1 MTIGLIVA
9 NVIVFALTA
18 LGSETFTNAAVLGL
32 GYIPSTVYDIAERAA
47 GTACSVPDYATYVTY
62 AFLHSDIFHLGGN
75 MLFLWVFGD
84 NVEDALGHFRYL
96 VFYLL
101 CAIAGAVVH
110 GMIAPESQAPLIGAS
125 GAIAGVVAAYLVLH
139 PRVKIWVLAFAR
151 IPLRLP
157 AWIVLALWIVFQFV
171 MFVAGGDD
179 QISWAAHIGGIV
191 AGAVLVFILRRSD
204 QPVLDRQIVTPRSVR
219 GRTAERGAPGRGGA
233 RTAMGQAVVRYVNI
247 SVKLAGH
254 ALLRA
259 CAANNEPTRRSRPYD
274 CRSTSWRVA
283 PRRCPTRRKSPSLRA
298 CFGRRCSCASRGRH
312 SRCPSDG
319 PSA

>member
-1 MTIGLIVA
+1 MFIPLHDANSLKHIQLQYVTIGLIAA
-9 NVIVFALTA
+9 NVIVFVLTA

-32 GYIPSTVYDIAERAA
+32 GYIPSTVYDIAERPPELML
-47 GTACSVPDYATYVTY
+47 VPDYATYVTY

-110 GMIAPESQAPLIGAS
+110 GMIAPDSQAPLIGAS

-179 QISWAAHIGGIV
+179 QISWACHVGGIV
-191 AGAVLVFILRRSD
+191 AGAVLVFVLRRGD
-204 QPVLDRQIVTPRSVR
+204 QPVLDRQIVTPRAVEVEQPSAVR
-219 GRTAERGAPGRGGA
+219 PVEAEP
-233 RTAMGQAVVRYVNI
+233 
-247 SVKLAGH
+247 
-254 ALLRA
+254 
-259 CAANNEPTRRSRPYD
+259 
-274 CRSTSWRVA
+274 A
-283 PRRCPTRRKSPSLRA
+283 PRW
-298 CFGRRCSCASRGRH
+298 GRQ
-312 SRCPSDG
+312 
-319 PSA
+319 